1 MASKDEV
8 GDHTEKED
16 SSSLSHWT
24 WCGDKL
30 PKEEIVFF
38 AQVIPIYIVI
48 LCSIVSLVLERGEQH
63 TWTVLLGSALGYLL
77 PNPTLSKKTIKKN
90 KAVDT

>member
-1 MASKDEV
+1 MTSQEDIESHSEE
-8 GDHTEKED
+8 DHTSD
-16 SSSLSHWT
+16 TNSNQWR

-48 LCSIVSLVLERGEQH
+48 VCSIVSLALERGEQH
-63 TWTVLLGSALGYLL
+63 TWTVLLGSGLGYLL
-77 PNPTLSKKTIKKN
+77 PNPTLTKKTRN
-90 KAVDT
+90 KER

>member
-1 MASKDEV
+1 MTSKDGIEL
-8 GDHTEKED
+8 GGHTKDDHT
-16 SSSLSHWT
+16 SRHSLNQWT

-77 PNPTLSKKTIKKN
+77 PNPTLTKKTIK
-90 KAVDT
+90 